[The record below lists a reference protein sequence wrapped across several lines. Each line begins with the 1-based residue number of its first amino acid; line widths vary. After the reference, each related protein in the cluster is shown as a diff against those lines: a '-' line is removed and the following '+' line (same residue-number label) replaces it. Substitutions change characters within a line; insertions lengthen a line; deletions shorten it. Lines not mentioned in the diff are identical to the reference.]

1 MTPIFFDGQNS
12 RLFQI
17 ASHLSLEL
25 RLALVFREVRRRMG
39 KTLRVEIGE
48 TLTPEA
54 IEQAGKRRGLME
66 FLREQTYALA
76 PDGRVAGF
84 R

>member
-1 MTPIFFDGQNS
+1 
-12 RLFQI
+12 
-17 ASHLSLEL
+17 
-25 RLALVFREVRRRMG
+25 MG

-48 TLTPEA
+48 TLTPETLDA
-54 IEQAGKRRGLME
+54 AGKRRGLME

-76 PDGRVAGF
+76 PDGKAPRYRAAGVRFQANKPKIF

>member
-1 MTPIFFDGQNS
+1 
-12 RLFQI
+12 
-17 ASHLSLEL
+17 
-25 RLALVFREVRRRMG
+25 MG

-54 IEQAGKRRGLME
+54 LETAGKRRGLME
-66 FLREQTYALA
+66 YLREQTYALA
-76 PDGRVAGF
+76 PDGKALRYREAGQRFQAKKPKIF